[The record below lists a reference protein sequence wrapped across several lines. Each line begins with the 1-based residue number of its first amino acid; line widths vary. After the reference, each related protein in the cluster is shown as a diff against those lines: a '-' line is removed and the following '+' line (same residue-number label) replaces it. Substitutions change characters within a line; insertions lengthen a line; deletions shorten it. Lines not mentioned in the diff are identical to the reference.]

1 MTPVARRTKIPNHTL
16 EQLLAESGMSAHAL
30 ARRINE
36 LCLAAGHEV
45 AYTHTSVVNWTRRG
59 MTPRAPAPV
68 CIAAALAERLGRPV
82 SPAEIGM
89 GKACANAERVGLDF
103 ARDTADA
110 VRNATAFWSTV
121 EHPDRRRFLTGAFAI
136 SAYTT
141 PVTRWLGV
149 PADTDAGH
157 QGGRQVGHADLAELW
172 RAADEA
178 QRWDSKYGGGS
189 WRSSSVTDCLARRAT
204 PLLHGSYS
212 DDIGRSLFSVT
223 AELNRV
229 AGWSAVDT
237 GHHDL
242 AQRHFIQALRMAKAG
257 ANVEIGCHVLTNMAL
272 QALLRGYHDEAID
285 MAQGAYDRSRSRAA
299 HRVLGFAKLVEARAH
314 AKAGDARAAA
324 AALTAAEHRLE
335 QAEPGLDEP
344 PWIGYFTHARL
355 SADAVEVHRDLRNPA
370 AAWRWNAQAATMS
383 PHDYTR
389 SVGLRL
395 TVLATTHL
403 QQGDLDQG
411 LRLGHRAVDTLSRVA
426 SARARD
432 YLHHVTT
439 TLTPWHKEPRVR
451 DFLHRTR
458 TELASAP

>member
-1 MTPVARRTKIPNHTL
+1 MAPVPRRAKSPNHAL
-16 EQLLAESGMSAHAL
+16 EKLLAESGMSAHAL
-30 ARRINE
+30 ARKVNE
-36 LCLAAGHEV
+36 LCRLAGHDV

-59 MTPRAPAPV
+59 MTPRAPVPA

-82 SPAEIGM
+82 GIAEIAM
-89 GKACANAERVGLDF
+89 GEARANAGTVGLDF

-110 VRNATAFWSTV
+110 VRNATVFWSTV
-121 EHPDRRRFLTGAFAI
+121 DHPDRRRLLTGTFAI
-136 SAYTT
+136 GAYAT
-141 PVTRWLGV
+141 PVIRWLGV
-149 PADTDAGH
+149 PADTGIGH
-157 QGGRQVGHADLAELW
+157 RGGGRVGHADLAELW

-189 WRSSSVTDCLARRAT
+189 WRSSSVIGCLTRRAT

-242 AQRHFIQALRMAKAG
+242 AQRHFVQALRMAKAG
-257 ANVEIGCHVLTNMAL
+257 ADVGIGCHVLANMAL

-285 MAQGAYDRSRSRAA
+285 MAQGAYDRSCGRAT

-324 AALTAAEHRLE
+324 AALITAERRLE
-335 QAEPGLDEP
+335 QAETVPDEP
-344 PWIGYFTHARL
+344 AWIRYLTHTRL
-355 SADAVEVHRDLRNPA
+355 AADAVEVHRDLHKPA
-370 AAWRWNAQAATMS
+370 AARRWNARAATMS

-403 QQGDLDQG
+403 QERDLDQG

-432 YLHHVTT
+432 YLRDLTT
-439 TLTPWHKEPRVR
+439 TLAPWHGEPRVR

-458 TELASAP
+458 AELSPSS